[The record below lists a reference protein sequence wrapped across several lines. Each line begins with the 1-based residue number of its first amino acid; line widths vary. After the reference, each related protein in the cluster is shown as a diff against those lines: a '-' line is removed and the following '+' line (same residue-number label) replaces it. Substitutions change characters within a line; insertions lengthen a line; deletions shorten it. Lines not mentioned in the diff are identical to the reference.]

1 MFKKATKKQSK
12 LRLALFGVSG
22 GGKTYSAL
30 RLATGLG
37 GKIAVIDTEHGSAS
51 KYSDRFDF
59 DVCNIEKASISNI
72 LMCMR
77 EAQDYDVL
85 IIDSLTHAWNEL
97 LQEVDKIAK
106 AKYGGNNWSGW
117 SDGNK
122 KQNELIKA
130 ILTFPGHVIATMRAE
145 TNWTTAVNDR
155 GKVVPVRIG
164 EAPKQGKQI
173 EFEFDMLMQVSQ
185 DHQAVVLKD
194 RTGKFQDEC
203 FLIEENFGKELVNWL
218 EDGETNNDDDDELAD
233 FEREAYKK
241 AVEREKT
248 SNDPLLPLDDNA
260 FIEGFKKRVLNI
272 LQPAQVKLFMK
283 KNNISIS
290 DINSLRDFVSNHD
303 IEISAQGFLESIE

>member
-145 TNWTTAVNDR
+145 TNWTTTVNDR

-218 EDGETNNDDDDELAD
+218 EDGETNNDDELAD